1 MDWLPI
7 LVFFVSYKFAGI
19 YYATGALML
28 ATSLQ
33 ILAIKFLLRKKVE
46 TIHWATL
53 LLVISMGGLTLFFHN
68 ENFIK
73 WKPTILYLAFA
84 AAFFVTPFIKQT
96 SLIEIMLASKV
107 RVQKNAWKVI
117 NNCFVIFF
125 LLMSVLNTYVF
136 LKYSTETWVN
146 FKMFGTLGITIAFMS
161 GISYYMAKKRIS

>member
-161 GISYYMAKKRIS
+161 GISYYMVKKRIS